1 MKKIILNFFLLIFL
15 IFFSIIIIL
24 STSGIETDKFNNIII
39 KKAAE
44 TRNVDL
50 NLNKIKFKI
59 DLKELSLFLETQRPK
74 ITYRDLIIPVKNIKV
89 YIDFLSLIE
98 SKTKINKVSLV
109 LEELDIVQLNKL
121 SAIIKPSNFKS
132 ILNNKIKKG
141 KLISTIEIFFTEKG
155 TLKNFIAKGSAK
167 DLEVELVNGFSFKK
181 INLSFFADKN
191 DILIKNIFGTLEDI
205 KISEGDLKLNLENGV
220 KINSNFESLIDFNEK
235 TKSKYSNFLKKFEF
249 PKNISNLSGNFN
261 NNIFVK
267 LDNTYK
273 VKDYNYTISG
283 KVENAKIEFNNSIKS
298 IFLSEELEKIY
309 FSDLQIKSIF
319 KPKNITLNSEG
330 RYSLDDANYL
340 NIKLDHKF
348 NDELAISNFDFDFEN
363 SIELDIINYK
373 KNKDSVANISIE
385 LERKKNDF
393 KINKFI
399 LNKEKDSIKI
409 LDLKFKKD
417 TAWQ

>member
-1 MKKIILNFFLLIFL
+1 MKKIILNFFLLIFI

-141 KLISTIEIFFTEKG
+141 KLISTIEIFFTEK
-155 TLKNFIAKGSAK
+155 
-167 DLEVELVNGFSFKK
+167 EL
-181 INLSFFADKN
+181 
-191 DILIKNIFGTLEDI
+191 
-205 KISEGDLKLNLENGV
+205 
-220 KINSNFESLIDFNEK
+220 
-235 TKSKYSNFLKKFEF
+235 
-249 PKNISNLSGNFN
+249 
-261 NNIFVK
+261 
-267 LDNTYK
+267 
-273 VKDYNYTISG
+273 
-283 KVENAKIEFNNSIKS
+283 
-298 IFLSEELEKIY
+298 
-309 FSDLQIKSIF
+309 
-319 KPKNITLNSEG
+319 
-330 RYSLDDANYL
+330 
-340 NIKLDHKF
+340 
-348 NDELAISNFDFDFEN
+348 
-363 SIELDIINYK
+363 
-373 KNKDSVANISIE
+373 
-385 LERKKNDF
+385 
-393 KINKFI
+393 
-399 LNKEKDSIKI
+399 
-409 LDLKFKKD
+409 
-417 TAWQ
+417 